1 MAWREKNSLINNLLY
16 VCERFGMAFAY
27 VLACRSRIGRLRVE
41 KEVKMKLKKLFSVGL
56 AAGLFGFGSIGVQAA
71 TLDYVGGPIDW
82 KLNGY
87 TTEGGT
93 LYGNEST
100 WGIGNITS
108 LQDANTLNNV
118 WSSGQDGDYL
128 YYMIYG
134 IADLSTTSGGT
145 YGNNIYNIGA
155 TGGSGP
161 DGMIHIDIYRTHTLF
176 NFGTATT
183 AGRTAF
189 DAFTGIT
196 GGMPYLR
203 LVLVPGGI
211 ADDPSTPL
219 VNESTATLFQDVNST
234 TLPASGQ
241 GFFYAEV
248 VGGSA
253 ASKWDTNG
261 FLSGAADFNGRFTLT
276 PNMGRQGL
284 NQQFPGYINDPI
296 MSNAISEP
304 MSVALAGLGLVGL
317 AAMRRRKQDM

>member
-1 MAWREKNSLINNLLY
+1 
-16 VCERFGMAFAY
+16 
-27 VLACRSRIGRLRVE
+27 
-41 KEVKMKLKKLFSVGL
+41 MKLKKLFSVGL

-71 TLDYVGGPIDW
+71 TLDYVGGAIDW

-93 LYGNEST
+93 QYGDEST
-100 WGIGNITS
+100 WGIGSITS

-134 IADLSTTSGGT
+134 IADLSITSGGI
-145 YGNNIYNIGA
+145 YGTNIYNIGA
-155 TGGSGP
+155 TGVSGP
-161 DGMIHIDIYRTHTLF
+161 DGKIHIDIYRTHTQF

-183 AGRTAF
+183 ADRTAF

-196 GGMPYLR
+196 EGTPYLQ

-211 ADDPSTPL
+211 VDDPSTPQD
-219 VNESTATLFQDVNST
+219 ESTATLYQNVTSA

-261 FLSGAADFNGRFTLT
+261 WLAGDADFYGRFTLT
-276 PNMGRQGL
+276 PNEGRQGL
-284 NQQFPGYINDPI
+284 NQEFPGYINDPI